1 MVKKIENLYF
11 KLIMCFALTTLIAKY
26 VSFINKML
34 FGVLIVVQI
43 LLYLCSGIR
52 KKDLCFFII
61 FIAVNIFAILSTT
74 FPLYNINDIFYF
86 PYMIL
91 FYLYWAKNRERVA
104 ELLKNN
110 AKFFNGI
117 ILIWSGLVLISMF
130 IPSSYTISSAGR
142 FFCSFSGDTF
152 RLAPT
157 AIFIISMSY
166 FLIKCCKQ
174 RNALLYVILPLCC
187 IFMGGSR
194 TYLGVAILMLLVIIY
209 DYWQQKYKFWLLLLP
224 MIAIIIYILLNSA
237 IGEKFVFAL
246 RENIYFDF
254 WGTFTSSRSVF
265 WKDDMVAFFKQPFV
279 NQLLGSGFNFVYEVN
294 IESVEIAIWAHNDFI
309 QILTTF
315 GYVGLIL
322 YIVCFVKLFRSLKKT
337 KVKNRFCFFAVLMV
351 WIFNAF
357 FNMFYT
363 YFCSMICYPIFVSAY
378 LEGNYLSIKNEY
390 QVKKINIIKFG

>member
-1 MVKKIENLYF
+1 MVEKLESLYF
-11 KLIMCFALTTLIAKY
+11 KLILCFALTTLISKY
-26 VSFINKML
+26 VSFVNKIL
-34 FGVLIVVQI
+34 FVVLIFIQI
-43 LLYLCSGIR
+43 ILYLYRGVR
-52 KKDLCFFII
+52 KKDLCFFVV
-61 FIAVNIFAILSTT
+61 FIAVNIFAVLSTN

-86 PYMIL
+86 PYMVL
-91 FYLYWAKNRERVA
+91 FYLYWAKNRERVV

-130 IPSSYTISSAGR
+130 IPSSYTTSSAGR

-157 AIFIISMSY
+157 AIFIISISY
-166 FLIKCCKQ
+166 FLIKYCKQ
-174 RNALLYVILPLCC
+174 RNALLYTVLPLCC

-194 TYLGVAILMLLVIIY
+194 TYLGVAILMLVVIIY
-209 DYWQQKYKFWLLLLP
+209 DYWQQKYKFWLLILP
-224 MIAIIIYILLNSA
+224 MSAIIIYALLNSP
-237 IGEKFVFAL
+237 IGEKFIFAL

-265 WKDDMVAFFKQPFV
+265 WKDDMIAFFKQPFIK
-279 NQLLGSGFNFVYEVN
+279 QLLGSGFNFVYEVN
-294 IESVEIAIWAHNDFI
+294 IESVKIAIWAHNDFI

-363 YFCSMICYPIFVSAY
+363 YFCSMLCYPIFVSAY
-378 LEGNYLSIKNEY
+378 FKDCNILVEEKCRFKES
-390 QVKKINIIKFG
+390 KKINCN